1 MGYFKNLDIE
11 RQEQLLADTYYGAD
25 EPEMS
30 PEELM
35 LPDEDEI
42 EAMPQPEQD
51 IEPDFC
57 WEAEEPEP
65 EDIDESGYDSEY
77 APEMEH
83 EKLMNV
89 MSEYNKFKHKDSE
102 IYDAS
107 DYFDSKYSDNILY
120 VISAEYDTDI
130 KDEVHPIHYYY
141 NYFGDF

>member
-65 EDIDESGYDSEY
+65 EEIAESGYDSEY
-77 APEMEH
+77 APEIEH
-83 EKLMNV
+83 ERLMK
-89 MSEYNKFKHKDSE
+89 EQDNKQ
-102 IYDAS
+102 
-107 DYFDSKYSDNILY
+107 DNGQ
-120 VISAEYDTDI
+120 DN
-130 KDEVHPIHYYY
+130 KDEGALKKHLNTLGWQVHLYAIELEKK
-141 NYFGDF
+141 NTEKDALIFSLCA